1 VTNETIARN
10 YAATL
15 FELARRHDALETF
28 AHGMDTVLE
37 LLDRHPGFKLFLETP
52 RISEKEKQAVL
63 EKVFRGVLPD
73 PLLTFLKVTIQ
84 KRRQR
89 LLALMGGEFRA
100 FLDEHRGRVHVAVTV
115 ARELDSSTVE
125 ELAGKLSAFL
135 GREAI
140 PHVRV
145 NPAILGGVHLK
156 MGDTVFDG
164 TLRRRIRQLRRQLV
178 NAPLPSTVVSTGGEA
193 EGESEITS

>member
-10 YAATL
+10 YAAVL
-15 FELARRHDALETF
+15 FELALRHDGQESF
-28 AHGMDTVLE
+28 AQGMDTVLA
-37 LLDRHPGFKLFLETP
+37 LLEQNPAFKLFLETP
-52 RISEKEKQAVL
+52 RIAEKEKQAVL

-73 PLLTFLKVTIQ
+73 PLLSFLKVTIQ

-89 LLALMGGEFRA
+89 LLRLMGEEFHLL
-100 FLDEHRGRVHVAVTV
+100 LDEHLGRVHVVVTV
-115 ARELDSSTVE
+115 ARDLDAPTVD
-125 ELAGKLSAFL
+125 ELAEKLSTLL
-135 GREAI
+135 GRKAI

-145 NPAILGGVHLK
+145 KPQILGGIHLK

-178 NAPLPSTVVSTGGEA
+178 NAPLPFTSVPAEGEA
-193 EGESEITS
+193 EGENEITS

>member
-1 VTNETIARN
+1 MTNETIARN
-10 YAATL
+10 YAAVL
-15 FELARRHDALETF
+15 FELALRHDGQETF
-28 AHGMDTVLE
+28 AQGMDTVLA
-37 LLDRHPGFKLFLETP
+37 LLEQNPAFKLFLETP
-52 RISEKEKQAVL
+52 RIAEKEKQAVL

-73 PLLTFLKVTIQ
+73 PLLTFLKVTIR

-89 LLALMGGEFRA
+89 LLGLIGEKFRA
-100 FLDEHRGRVHVAVTV
+100 LLDEHLGRVHVVVTV
-115 ARELDSSTVE
+115 ARELDAPTVD
-125 ELAGKLSAFL
+125 ELAEKLSTLL

-145 NPAILGGVHLK
+145 KPQILGGIHLK

-178 NAPLPSTVVSTGGEA
+178 NAPLPFTSVPA
-193 EGESEITS
+193 EGEAGGENEITS